1 MAGAGD
7 GLKGEGRGVNEAASQ
22 GAMEHLGGELT
33 GQSPGSGNESSG
45 RH

>member
-7 GLKGEGRGVNEAASQ
+7 GLKGEGRGVNEQPAR
-22 GAMEHLGGELT
+22 GPWEHLGGELT